1 MAGRYSVAITEYEQ
15 RDFSLVDVNAAGC
28 SKGTTLARWA
38 AEQGCRREEVMAVG
52 DNLNDLEM
60 LEFAGTAVVMG
71 NATDAIKSH
80 GYPVTATN
88 DENGLAQAI
97 ADRILSRP

>member
-1 MAGRYSVAITEYEQ
+1 
-15 RDFSLVDVNAAGC
+15 
-28 SKGTTLARWA
+28 
-38 AEQGCRREEVMAVG
+38 MAVG

-71 NATDAIKSH
+71 NATDAIKSR

-88 DENGLAQAI
+88 DDNGLAQAI